1 MATIMVS
8 DSEIAGL
15 IRRGF
20 TVTNDKGMASI
31 TSGEITVAV
40 LSGRVGGLVQLIIKV
55 PNGTEIFCKA
65 PPSEITG
72 D

>member
-1 MATIMVS
+1 MFS
-8 DSEIAGL
+8 DSEIASL

-20 TVTNDKGMASI
+20 TVANDKGMASI
-31 TSGEITVAV
+31 TSGEITVVV
-40 LSGRVGGLVQLIIKV
+40 LSGRVGSLVRLIIKV
-55 PNGTEIFCKA
+55 PNGMEIFCNA